1 MKDPPRLVEDNPT
14 ALERALL
21 DAGTAYRCSA
31 ASRAKTLTALGI
43 AGTAAL
49 SASTVGYVGVSWLAK
64 MGWTKVLLGVS
75 AIGALTAV
83 PLSYQAWQRHKLQ
96 PSSTSPP
103 TNAIAPPQ
111 VQRVLSPVVNPVT
124 TAPTSE
130 DSELNANPNSVDR
143 ETNAKG
149 PATQKIETKLD
160 SPASSLAEELA
171 SLDSARALL
180 ARGDSAGA
188 LVRLDAHSRTYPKG
202 RLQLEA
208 EVLRIDA
215 LTKNGQTG
223 LAKKRAETFLRKHP
237 NSVLAS
243 RVRMLLGS

>member
-1 MKDPPRLVEDNPT
+1 MKDPPRLVEDNPS

-21 DAGTAYRCSA
+21 EAGTGYRCSA
-31 ASRAKTLTALGI
+31 ASRAKTFTALGI

-49 SASTVGYVGVSWLAK
+49 SASTVSYIGASWLAK
-64 MGWTKVLLGVS
+64 VGWTKVLLGVS
-75 AIGALTAV
+75 ALGAMTAV
-83 PLSYQAWQRHKLQ
+83 PLSYQAWQRHKVQ
-96 PSSTSPP
+96 PSNTSRAMNP
-103 TNAIAPPQ
+103 IAPPQ
-111 VQRVLSPVVNPVT
+111 VQREPSPVVTPV
-124 TAPTSE
+124 AAGEESE
-130 DSELNANPNSVDR
+130 SNSNPNSIDIDA
-143 ETNAKG
+143 NAKSTT
-149 PATQKIETKLD
+149 AQRTDVKLD

-180 ARGDSAGA
+180 ARGDSTGA
-188 LVRLDAHSRTYPKG
+188 LVRLDAHSRAYPNG

-215 LTKNGQTG
+215 LTKNGQTS

>member
-1 MKDPPRLVEDNPT
+1 MKDPPRLVEDNPS

-21 DAGTAYRCSA
+21 DAGAAYRCSA
-31 ASRAKTLTALGI
+31 ASRAKTLTGLGI

-49 SASTVGYVGVSWLAK
+49 SASTVGYAGASWFAK
-64 MGWTKVLLGVS
+64 IGWTKMLLGVS
-75 AIGALTAV
+75 AIGAMTAV
-83 PLSYQAWQRHKLQ
+83 PLSYQAWQRHKEQ
-96 PSSTSPP
+96 PSSASPA
-103 TNAIAPPQ
+103 THTIAS
-111 VQRVLSPVVNPVT
+111 QRAQRAPSPVVNPVIV
-124 TAPTSE
+124 APTSE
-130 DSELNANPNSVDR
+130 DSEPNSNPNATDNEVSAKSTSAQKTDAKL
-143 ETNAKG
+143 ET
-149 PATQKIETKLD
+149 PT
-160 SPASSLAEELA
+160 SSLAEELA

-188 LVRLDAHSRTYPKG
+188 LARLDAHSRAYPKG

-215 LTKNGQTG
+215 LTKNGQPS
-223 LAKKRAETFLRKHP
+223 LAKKHAETFLRKHP